1 MLRLCVMDDP
11 KDLRDQAQRW
21 RELARFHDPSAAEA
35 LIEAAR
41 ALEHKADRLD
51 AAPAAPRSDAG

>member
-1 MLRLCVMDDP
+1 MEDP

-21 RELARFHDPSAAEA
+21 RQRARFHDASAAAA

-41 ALEHKADRLD
+41 ALERMADRLD
-51 AAPAAPRSDAG
+51 EGTSDDRRQPA